1 MNNVTVVLS
10 NYLRHYLV
18 NCKLK
23 NKLFYFCACVCVR
36 ACVVN
41 KDKYIERERRTQP
54 ISIFWEK
61 PEEEEEKKLGLSQL
75 QKVAQRVKL

>member
-23 NKLFYFCACVCVR
+23 NKLFYFC

>member
-23 NKLFYFCACVCVR
+23 KKLFYFCARVR
-36 ACVVN
+36 VCVVN

-61 PEEEEEKKLGLSQL
+61 PEEEEEKKLGLSHL